1 MMNNIL
7 KAADEVKKLA
17 RMFGALG
24 EVVEILDRIG
34 GMEQA
39 EQEAR
44 ARVDALNRDAEFS
57 RVAVDSAKAEA
68 KAIKD
73 ASAKLE
79 GQAAQHTEA
88 LKAAASDEA
97 KTIVARARTEA
108 DTITEAARLQV
119 KEAEHAAV
127 IARDAESLARSSLAD
142 LEQKIEGAR
151 ARIAKLLES

>member
-1 MMNNIL
+1 MNSTL

-44 ARVDALNRDAEFS
+44 ARVDALNRDAESS

-73 ASAKLE
+73 TSIKLGE
-79 GQAAQHTEA
+79 QAAQHTEA

-119 KEAEHAAV
+119 KEAEHAAAM
-127 IARDAESLARSSLAD
+127 ARDAESIARSELSD